1 MHIKP
6 INLLILISNF
16 LVINVVCL
24 GEKKPEKPAFGFND
38 IEKLRS
44 ELLE

>member
-24 GEKKPEKPAFGFND
+24 GEKKPAFGFND